1 MMICLQRHYFVRLF
15 LYRNA
20 HLPFF
25 HHADNCLERDLD
37 VLGLDDHCTEELPDV
52 EDSFHVFLVYVGG
65 MLVVE
70 LYDTNW
76 LDLTDYFFIL
86 DRAHEEVIYVVVL
99 KFDKVINLG
108 IVWAVF
114 CKFHAEE
121 ALSYFIEACLAVSS
135 DFTYYLI
142 CCICLLRLEI
152 IDYGDSIGS

>member
-15 LYRNA
+15 LYCNA

-25 HHADNCLERDLD
+25 NHPDNCLERDLD
-37 VLGLDDHCTEELPDV
+37 VLSLDDHGTKEFTDV

-70 LYDTNW
+70 LYDTDW

-99 KFDKVINLG
+99 KLDKVINLG

-114 CKFHAEE
+114 CEFHAEE

-142 CCICLLRLEI
+142 CRICLLSLEI
-152 IDYGDSIGS
+152 IDYCDSICS